1 MGHMERGDIEALFG
15 RDQSVDYTQGYGHL
29 LFSPLE
35 MESDGVGK
43 HKSRRISKQK
53 TSDGQNNEPNG
64 DVPEGMEDI
73 FELYKAI
80 REGVADDAQMQR
92 GKQLCMTSQF
102 DTSLPIDEMSEV
114 STSDGEDHDDDDDIM
129 MMMFATA
136 REKKRS
142 RTILQRKWKTP
153 LLQPR

>member
-53 TSDGQNNEPNG
+53 TSDGQNNVG
-64 DVPEGMEDI
+64 SLFLRDVGFGKVVHI
-73 FELYKAI
+73 RQAI
-80 REGVADDAQMQR
+80 SVP
-92 GKQLCMTSQF
+92 F
-102 DTSLPIDEMSEV
+102 DET
-114 STSDGEDHDDDDDIM
+114 TTR
-129 MMMFATA
+129 A
-136 REKKRS
+136 
-142 RTILQRKWKTP
+142 P
-153 LLQPR
+153 L